1 MSPLLKLVL
10 MKLQNVTTLH
20 PGCSAADKKNDFA
33 EGNKTSRKD
42 HWLWSSVAI
51 KETAEAKTPLKSFI

>member
-1 MSPLLKLVL
+1 

-20 PGCSAADKKNDFA
+20 PGCSAADKKNYFV